1 MTAIEQ
7 WADSA
12 YVELWP
18 VEKVEQMAEALEAI
32 AGMHT
37 GVPGFSTV
45 AYPEPAVRCKQCG
58 TLSPCDTLRAIHDA
72 LGINGEDGT
81 K

>member
-1 MTAIEQ
+1 MMTMEQ

-12 YVELWP
+12 YAESWP
-18 VEKVEQMAEALEAI
+18 IEKVERMAEALEAI

-37 GVPGFSTV
+37 GVPSFSTV
-45 AYPEPAVRCKQCG
+45 AYTEPEVRCKQCG
-58 TLSPCDTLRAIHDA
+58 TLSPCDTLRAIHDV
-72 LGINGEDGT
+72 LGIDGKDDT